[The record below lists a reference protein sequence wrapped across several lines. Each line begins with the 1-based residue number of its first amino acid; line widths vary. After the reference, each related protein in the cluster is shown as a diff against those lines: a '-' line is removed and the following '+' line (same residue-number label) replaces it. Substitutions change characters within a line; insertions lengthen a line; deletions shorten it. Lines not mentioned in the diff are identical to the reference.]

1 MCVCVC
7 SLSYTICI
15 TNYFFVVLHCSLW
28 PDWVF
33 HLFCILSHKN
43 QKFGEY
49 ILYTK
54 CVFWIPIQ
62 MLSQTLFILIT
73 IQSDITITAPTVHFH
88 VHCSLSSH
96 NLVAPE
102 FSTQFR
108 KLSLYIYI
116 YIYNKFYENSSGCR
130 PVLPYGQ
137 KDEMSHLTKLIVD
150 LRIHSNCWFIL
161 SVSCNTVSCDTDMT
175 HSQFY
180 PQHPTAVSSQH
191 SSKSHKPTSWP
202 HCVL

>member
-1 MCVCVC
+1 MHCRCRVSQVRSLNHWWRGKLTINYIMCVCVC

-108 KLSLYIYI
+108 KRFLYIYI
-116 YIYNKFYENSSGCR
+116 YIYLINFTKIR
-130 PVLPYGQ
+130 PAADQ
-137 KDEMSHLTKLIVD
+137 FFHTDRKTKCHTW
-150 LRIHSNCWFIL
+150 RS
-161 SVSCNTVSCDTDMT
+161 
-175 HSQFY
+175 
-180 PQHPTAVSSQH
+180 
-191 SSKSHKPTSWP
+191 
-202 HCVL
+202 